1 MNQTPQQRSPESSG
15 GQLEHRWS
23 LSALL
28 VWFSVVAAGCSGE
41 PPKQATTVRDSAGVE
56 LVTVAEPS
64 HVPTIDVD
72 STPEVRIGGEEE
84 GQTLYRV
91 ADATRA
97 SDGSITLLD
106 GASREVRFFSAE
118 GALERV
124 VGGEGEGPGEFDRF
138 TSLSPFRGDSLFVFD
153 LWLRRATI
161 YDATGQL
168 GRVLTLDP
176 MVQPR
181 DLIPLGEDRL
191 LALVWSLETFDDV
204 EGPYRLPY
212 HAVLMTPDGAVLDTA
227 VVLAGTGGYKVPLEG
242 GGYRD
247 FAPLFIEDGHAA
259 ANQTGGVLGSAE
271 RWTFIR
277 LSVEGA
283 VRQIIRA
290 PWMDRLVSPEEVER
304 EKAAM
309 VRPQS
314 SADYRALVATL
325 EAPEMRPAYGDLLFA
340 SNKWVWA
347 AEYRSL
353 RTERDSPVRWLV
365 FDESGAL
372 VGRATTPSRF
382 TLFEVGD
389 EHLVGVR
396 RDSLDVETVEVLSW
410 AVRSPT

>member
-1 MNQTPQQRSPESSG
+1 M
-15 GQLEHRWS
+15 EHRRRLYTILCGLS
-23 LSALL
+23 LMT
-28 VWFSVVAAGCSGE
+28 AGCSGE
-41 PPKQATTVRDSAGVE
+41 LPDEGTIVRDSAGVAI
-56 LVTVAEPS
+56 VTVAEPS
-64 HVPTIDVD
+64 DLPVIDVD
-72 STPEVRIGGEEE
+72 STPVLRIGGEGE
-84 GQTLYRV
+84 GQTIYRV
-91 ADATRA
+91 ADATRT
-97 SDGSITLLD
+97 SDGSVTLLD

-124 VGGEGEGPGEFDRF
+124 VGREGEGPGEFDRF

-161 YDATGQL
+161 YDASGEL
-168 GRVLTLDP
+168 GRVLSLDP
-176 MVQPR
+176 SVQAR

-191 LALVWSLETFDDV
+191 LALLWSLDTFYDI

-212 HAVLMTPDGAVLDTA
+212 HAVLMTPAGSVMDT
-227 VVLAGTGGYKVPLEG
+227 VLALAGSGGYKVPLEG
-242 GGYRD
+242 EGYRD

-271 RWTFIR
+271 RWEFVR
-277 LSVEGA
+277 LGTDGA
-283 VRQIIRA
+283 VRQIVRV
-290 PWMDRLVSPEEVER
+290 PWMDRPVSPGEIER
-304 EKAAM
+304 ERAAM

-325 EAPEMRPAYGDLLFA
+325 EAPEMRPAYGDLLMA
-340 SNKWVWA
+340 SNGWVWA

-353 RTERDSPVRWLV
+353 RSEPDSPVRWLV
-365 FDESGAL
+365 FDDSGGL

-396 RDSLDVETVEVLSW
+396 RDSLDVETVEVLPW